1 MEPEFSPYEAALQ
14 RAAPALSSAD
24 VPFLLAGSL
33 ASWVRGGPETD
44 HDLDL
49 MVRPSDADRALE
61 ALAACGM
68 RTERPPMDWLY
79 KAWDGETLLDLIFR
93 PSGLDVDDELF
104 RRSEQIAVA
113 GITVDVISVEDLLL
127 TKLMSLSPNR
137 VDFTPTLQIARSIR
151 EQVDWSEVRARTA
164 RSPYA
169 RAFFALL
176 RELEIIESPDAE
188 RAAQVRVVAGAV

>member
-1 MEPEFSPYEAALQ
+1 MEPEFSPFEAALQ
-14 RAAPALSSAD
+14 RAAPALRSAD

-61 ALAACGM
+61 ALAGCGM

-137 VDFTPTLQIARSIR
+137 VDFAPTLQIARSIR
-151 EQVDWSEVRARTA
+151 EQVDWSDVGARTA
-164 RSPYA
+164 RSPFA